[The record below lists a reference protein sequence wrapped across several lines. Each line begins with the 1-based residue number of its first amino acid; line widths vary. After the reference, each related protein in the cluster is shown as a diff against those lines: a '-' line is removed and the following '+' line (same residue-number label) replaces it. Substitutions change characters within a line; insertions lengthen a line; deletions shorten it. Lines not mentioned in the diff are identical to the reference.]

1 MNRARWLAFPLV
13 AAMVLIAGCAAVN
26 LASGMAQNAEYQKK
40 LRIPAAYDR
49 LAGKEVAVLVNTNM
63 TMMYEH
69 PYLAERIAL
78 GVASGI
84 QQHDQDLIPGVKV
97 IDPQKTLRWQ
107 YSTPGWTMLSYAD
120 VANTLGAERVIF
132 VDVYEYRLN
141 PPGNRYEWEGVCAAR
156 VRIIEAAPDALDPET
171 PRAEFDVIAHYPLN
185 LMLPAEAANG
195 QAIEAGLLIAFIQ
208 KTAWLFYEHEEPK
221 YPDKYRPELDV
232 DS

>member
-1 MNRARWLAFPLV
+1 MIHRRWLGLPLV
-13 AAMVLIAGCAAVN
+13 VVAVCSGGCAAVN

-49 LAGKEVAVLVNTNM
+49 LAGKEVAILVNTNM

-78 GVASGI
+78 GVARGI

-97 IDPQKTLRWQ
+97 IDPQNTLRWQ
-107 YSTPGWTMLSYAD
+107 YSTPGWTMLSYGD
-120 VANTLGAERVIF
+120 VANTLGAERVILI
-132 VDVYEYRLN
+132 DVYEYRLN
-141 PPGNRYEWEGVCAAR
+141 PPGNRYQWEGACGAH

-171 PRAEFDVIAHYPLN
+171 PRAEFDVIANYPSN
-185 LMLPAEAANG
+185 LMLPTEGTNG
-195 QAIEAGLLIAFIQ
+195 QAIEAGLLLAFIQ

-232 DS
+232 D

>member
-1 MNRARWLAFPLV
+1 MNRILWLPIALV
-13 AAMVLIAGCAAVN
+13 GGMSLTAGCAAVN

-63 TMMYEH
+63 SMMYEH

-84 QQHDQDLIPGVKV
+84 QQHDVDLIPGVKV
-97 IDPQKTLRWQ
+97 IPPENTLRWQ
-107 YSTPGWTMLSYAD
+107 YSTPGWTMLSYGDIASG
-120 VANTLGAERVIF
+120 LGAERVII

-141 PPGNRYEWEGVCAAR
+141 PPGNRYEWEGTCAAR
-156 VRIIEAAPDALDPET
+156 VRVIEAAPDALDPET

-185 LMLPAEAANG
+185 MMLPAEAASG

-221 YPDKYRPELDV
+221 YPDKYRPDLDT
-232 DS
+232 D